1 MTTALLS
8 RPAPAPAPAPRH
20 SLAQPL
26 TWDLDRTRCAVGV
39 DLDLPGAT
47 IWRARLR
54 PLAGRLSDTT
64 LTANLSVR
72 PALAS
77 LPMTRGLFLRGIART
92 ARIWLEADGDLSG
105 PDPVRVNGELSAGSR
120 SWPAQL
126 WIRRTELPDDRVLL
140 TVAGR
145 VLTAERT
152 FPGTRVRFDAV
163 AEFVPCG

>member
-1 MTTALLS
+1 MTTALLA
-8 RPAPAPAPAPRH
+8 RPAPAPRH
-20 SLAQPL
+20 ATAPPLA
-26 TWDLDRTRCAVGV
+26 WELDRTRCAVGV

-54 PLAGRLSDTT
+54 PLAARLTATT

-77 LPMTRGLFLRGIART
+77 LPLTRGLFLRGVART
-92 ARIWLEADGDLSG
+92 ARIWLEADGDLRG
-105 PDPVRVNGELSAGSR
+105 PGPVRLAGELSAGSR

-126 WIRRTELPDDRVLL
+126 WVRRTELPDDRVLL
-140 TVAGR
+140 TVAGSVR
-145 VLTAERT
+145 TPERT

-163 AEFVPCG
+163 GEFEPCG